1 MSMHFLHIKELLS
14 KQTPGRGISF
24 PQSWVRWVSHQ
35 AKIPYLRQ
43 SDRAKY
49 QVHFQSKSIFF
60 QNYSNSI
67 DTDELSTM
75 FWTLFEVSGIR
86 VTETQMMTLVTDVM
100 QTLDEDGND
109 AIDIVE
115 FVDGSLKNKFIYDLL
130 TSADENVR
138 KQQQQQ

>member
-1 MSMHFLHIKELLS
+1 
-14 KQTPGRGISF
+14 
-24 PQSWVRWVSHQ
+24 
-35 AKIPYLRQ
+35 
-43 SDRAKY
+43 
-49 QVHFQSKSIFF
+49 
-60 QNYSNSI
+60 
-67 DTDELSTM
+67 M

-138 KQQQQQ
+138 KQQEQQ